1 MTEILWGI
9 DDLGGVRKDLNQ
21 IGEDAIAQAQ
31 EQARQAKKIAGQ
43 IQKDKAIN
51 FQFAKFLSFLLGEIK
66 NEAIIKEMYET
77 FYKTIN
83 PKNNI
88 TYLRKDAN
96 TMVMAGFFVPFFIQ
110 DAQRF
115 GILPA
120 YSRLEPEHTKTL
132 SEYVAY
138 LGKLSSTYHDN
149 IPINQ
154 SAFINLVVLIATHY
168 LKTGSLE
175 STKEQI
181 ISLMYGGNN
190 SDTLEN

>member
-9 DDLGGVRKDLNQ
+9 DDLGGIRKDLNQ
-21 IGEDAIAQAQ
+21 IGEDAVALAQ
-31 EQARQAKKIAGQ
+31 EQAHQAKKIAGQ

-96 TMVMAGFFVPFFIQ
+96 IMVMAGFFVPFFVQ

-115 GILPA
+115 GIMPA
-120 YSRLEPEHTKTL
+120 YSRLEP
-132 SEYVAY
+132 
-138 LGKLSSTYHDN
+138 
-149 IPINQ
+149 
-154 SAFINLVVLIATHY
+154 
-168 LKTGSLE
+168 
-175 STKEQI
+175 
-181 ISLMYGGNN
+181 
-190 SDTLEN
+190 